1 MTSRL
6 VGLIAGSGALPGLLA
21 RAYREAGGR
30 TFIVGLTGS
39 ADAAQFDQP
48 PDDWSGLGEPTRI
61 FSALRVAGVK
71 DVIMAGGVRRPDL
84 STFRPDFRAAAFLA
98 RVAIRAMG
106 DDTLMRALSREIEA
120 EGFRIVGIKD
130 VAPSLL
136 APLGPIGRYPL
147 PPSLSPDA
155 GLGFMAARD
164 LGQADLGQAVVVAGG
179 KIIDCESK
187 DGTDALIARVERR
200 NHEAAAILVKCRKPQ
215 QDDRF
220 DLPAI
225 GPDTVAACRRAR
237 IAGIVVEHGETVVI
251 DRKSVAAAA
260 DAAEMFVVGAA

>member
-1 MTSRL
+1 MTSAL

-21 RAYREAGGR
+21 RACREAGDR
-30 TFIVGLTGS
+30 TFVVGLTGS
-39 ADAAQFDQP
+39 ADAAQFDDP
-48 PDDWSGLGEPTRI
+48 PDVWSSLGEPTLI
-61 FSALRVAGVK
+61 FSALHETGVT

-84 STFRPDFRAAAFLA
+84 STFRPDFRAAAFLT

-106 DDTLMRALSREIEA
+106 DDTLMRALAREIET

-130 VAPSLL
+130 VAPTLL

-147 PPSLSPDA
+147 PSSLGLDA
-155 GLGFMAARD
+155 GLGLRAARD
-164 LGQADLGQAVVVAGG
+164 LGRADLGQAVVVADG
-179 KIIDCESK
+179 KIIDRESK

-200 NHEAAAILVKCRKPQ
+200 HHEAPAILVKCRKPQ

-225 GPDTVAACRRAR
+225 GPDTVIACGRAR
-237 IAGIVVEHGETVVI
+237 IAGIVVEHGQTVVI
-251 DRKSVAAAA
+251 DRGSVAVAA